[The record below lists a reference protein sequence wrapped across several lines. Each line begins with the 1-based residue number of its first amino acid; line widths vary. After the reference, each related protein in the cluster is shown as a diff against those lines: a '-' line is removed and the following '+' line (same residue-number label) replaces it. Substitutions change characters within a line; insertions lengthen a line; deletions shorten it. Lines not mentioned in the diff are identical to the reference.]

1 MLCCA
6 PATIR
11 MNNKLKLEFVN
22 VFCYLI
28 IDVTLDDTH
37 YKIVLMLGGIDLVI
51 LDKYN
56 HPIKD
61 KIMKL
66 LTIIMFSDEN
76 FH

>member
-1 MLCCA
+1 
-6 PATIR
+6 
-11 MNNKLKLEFVN
+11 
-22 VFCYLI
+22 
-28 IDVTLDDTH
+28 
-37 YKIVLMLGGIDLVI
+37 MLGGIDLVI

-61 KIMKL
+61 EIMKL

>member
-1 MLCCA
+1 
-6 PATIR
+6 
-11 MNNKLKLEFVN
+11 
-22 VFCYLI
+22 
-28 IDVTLDDTH
+28 
-37 YKIVLMLGGIDLVI
+37 MLGGIDLVI

-61 KIMKL
+61 KIMKW